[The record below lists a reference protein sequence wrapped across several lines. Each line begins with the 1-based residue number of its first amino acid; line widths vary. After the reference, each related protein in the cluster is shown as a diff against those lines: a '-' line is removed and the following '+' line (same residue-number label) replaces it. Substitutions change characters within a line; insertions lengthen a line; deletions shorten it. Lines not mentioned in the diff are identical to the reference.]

1 MSAVPAFELP
11 MSKPTK
17 TKTSPGSSTQPDGG
31 SFSNSEDEDEELG
44 VFALDEGASE
54 EEVDK
59 SASSF
64 AMLGLAEDFA
74 DPVPEKHS
82 EVDFQLGASPMLMS
96 ALEHVIS
103 EAKYKLNRNS
113 VVELPATVSF
123 EHLNC
128 VGRETQVVCPSHG
141 GAKCRGTLK

>member
-1 MSAVPAFELP
+1 

-17 TKTSPGSSTQPDGG
+17 TKTSPGSSTQLDGG

-74 DPVPEKHS
+74 DAVPEKHS

-113 VVELPATVSF
+113 V
-123 EHLNC
+123 C
-128 VGRETQVVCPSHG
+128 
-141 GAKCRGTLK
+141 